1 MTEEVIAPKEKK
13 KLSKGKIIAIL
24 VLVVVL
30 AAAATAGVLYMKWYN
45 SPEQQYQRALDSG
58 NDAEVEQ
65 IINEYEELRN
75 SDTVADT
82 LNTKLEELQRSF
94 LEETIEYSAAVA
106 ELDRIQNQ
114 GVTGT
119 QENLTKVRSYIE
131 ALNASR
137 VAYKTAESFFNSE
150 NYAEAIDQ
158 YKKVIEDDPNYS
170 DAAAKIE
177 ACYNKYRDKALAD
190 AEALTVSGSYESAI
204 GLLESALTVLP
215 NDAKIQEKIILYT
228 SKLSEMEI
236 SDALAN
242 AKTYAD
248 AGDYANALRAIAAHY
263 AENPNNYQLSTR
275 YGEYTKAYEDQVI
288 AAVDTLAASRKYDE
302 AIEQVKSAQTLLPDS
317 QALKDKITALESS
330 KPTALSSL
338 GPINGGWN
346 WNEGTPEDP
355 FGNNYS
361 GSINFTIQSNHRD
374 YNSDTKTVSAEY
386 RLDGKYTTLTGNL
399 IPYTSIYQNATFK
412 VLVYTDDG
420 SNNYQLV
427 YTSPDIGRKT
437 DSTPFEANI
446 AGAKYVKINIVLLDE
461 AAAIVTDLQLWPK

>member
-58 NDAEVEQ
+58 NDAEVEE

-119 QENLTKVRSYIE
+119 LENLTKVRSYIE

-248 AGDYANALRAIAAHY
+248 AGDYANAIRAIAAHY

-317 QALKDKITALESS
+317 QVLKDKITALESS
-330 KPTALSSL
+330 KPTALSSMT
-338 GPINGGWN
+338 PINGGWE
-346 WNEGTPEDP
+346 WNKGTPEDP

-361 GSINFTIQSNHRD
+361 GSVNFAILLSED
-374 YNSDTKTVSAEY
+374 YWGDPISFEAEY
-386 RLDGKYTTLTGNL
+386 RVDSKYTTVTGYMV
-399 IPYTSIYQNATFK
+399 PYTSIGEDSTYK
-412 VLVYTDDG
+412 VMIYTDDG
-420 SNNYQLV
+420 SDNFQLV

-446 AGAKYVKINIVLLDE
+446 AGAKYVKIVVACQHRGN
-461 AAAIVTDLQLWPK
+461 AILTDLQLWPK